1 MSDGPSPAPGPSAG
15 RGGTADADS
24 PQHRQ
29 IGLTAAVLLGLTSML
44 GTGLFAVWTPALALA
59 GDSLLVALA
68 LAAAVAALNAYSSAS
83 LAQRYPYG
91 GGVYAYARRVLNR
104 GWAVTAGVGFVV
116 GKSASCAAAALTI
129 GAYVWPEQQRLTAGL
144 VLVVLLAINL
154 GGITRTTSAGA
165 TMLLIVLAVVI
176 PLALT
181 GAFRDLGPVAEPTP
195 GTVGR
200 GSVLAAAGLLF
211 VAFAGYARVGTL
223 GQEVKDG
230 SRNIPRAIA
239 IVFVGAAA
247 LYAFVAVAVLNVSG
261 HVELGPAPL
270 TDVARAVGWG
280 SGLVGLVAVA
290 SVIAAGG
297 SALSLLAGMGRTV
310 TAMADGKD
318 APARLARRCKTGV
331 AGWAEV
337 TAAAI
342 AGILV
347 AVGGIGQA
355 LAVSAITVLGYYSIA
370 HVAWFRL
377 SRNPLPL
384 VGIIGCVALSV
395 SLLLHG

>member
-1 MSDGPSPAPGPSAG
+1 MSGGPQPPPGTPADPGGAAAH
-15 RGGTADADS
+15 R
-24 PQHRQ
+24 HRQ
-29 IGLTAAVLLGLTSML
+29 IGLGAAVLLGLTSML
-44 GTGLFAVWTPALALA
+44 GTGLFAVWTPALSLA
-59 GDSLLVALA
+59 GDSLLLALG
-68 LAAAVAALNAYSSAS
+68 LAAAVAALNAYSSAA
-83 LAQRYPYG
+83 LARRYPYG

-104 GWAVTAGVGFVV
+104 GWAITAGAGFVI

-129 GAYVWPEQQRLTAGL
+129 GAYVWPEHQRLTAGL
-144 VLVVLLAINL
+144 VLLVLLGVNL
-154 GGITRTTSAGA
+154 GGISRTAGVGA
-165 TMLLIVLAVVI
+165 SMLLIVLAVVI
-176 PLALT
+176 PLALA
-181 GAFRDLGPVAEPTP
+181 GAFGDLGQATRAVPSPS
-195 GTVGR
+195 GI

-223 GQEVKDG
+223 GQDVANG

-239 IVFVGAAA
+239 IVFIGAAA
-247 LYAFVAVAVLNVSG
+247 LYALVAVAVLNVSKYSA
-261 HVELGPAPL
+261 LGAAPL
-270 TDVARAVGWG
+270 TDIARAVGW
-280 SGLVGLVAVA
+280 SAGLVGLVAVA

-318 APARLARRCKTGV
+318 APARLGRRWSTGV

-347 AVGGIGQA
+347 AAGGIGQA

-370 HVAWFRL
+370 HLAWFRL

-384 VGIIGCVALSV
+384 LGIVGCVTLSA